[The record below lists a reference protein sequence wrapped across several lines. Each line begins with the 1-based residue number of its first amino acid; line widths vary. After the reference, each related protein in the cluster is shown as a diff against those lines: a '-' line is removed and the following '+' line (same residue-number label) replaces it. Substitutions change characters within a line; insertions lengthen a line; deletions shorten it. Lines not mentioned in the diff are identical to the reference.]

1 MVSGRALKD
10 KVMAPDN
17 RPNEPVPP
25 IDAAGY
31 ALAIGGA
38 ALFSTKGIFIKLAY
52 AEGLSPELVLALRM
66 VVALP
71 VYAVI
76 GAWLV
81 WREPRRR
88 LLLTP
93 RVLGAAAA
101 VGTLAYFGAA
111 YLDFAGLGF
120 VSAQY
125 ERLVLFTYPF
135 FTLAL
140 GIVFFGDA
148 MNWRLIPAM
157 ALSYAGIAV
166 LFGWNLVT
174 RPDGIFIGTALVL
187 ASGLL
192 FALYQHLARRVMA
205 TLGSRLFTCI
215 GMGAAGL
222 VGITYATL
230 RAGPNA
236 WVGLSPAAWSY
247 GLALGLVGTVLPSF
261 LLNGAIARIGP
272 RGVSAMGNFGPV
284 TTIIL
289 AIAVL
294 GEPFTAFHALG
305 TICVLAGALWFG
317 RADRKARNGIAG

>member
-1 MVSGRALKD
+1 
-10 KVMAPDN
+10 MAPHD
-17 RPNEPVPP
+17 RPGELVPR
-25 IDAAGY
+25 IDATGY

-38 ALFSTKGIFIKLAY
+38 ILFSTKGIFIKLAY
-52 AEGLSPELVLALRM
+52 AEGLSPDLVLALRM
-66 VVALP
+66 VIALP
-71 VYAVI
+71 VYAAI
-76 GAWLV
+76 GLLLV

-88 LLLTP
+88 QLLTP

-140 GIVFFGDA
+140 GVLIFGDA

-157 ALSYAGIAV
+157 TLSYAGILV
-166 LFGWNLVT
+166 LFGWNLVA
-174 RPDGIFIGTALVL
+174 RPEGIVIGTALVL

-222 VGITYATL
+222 VGIAFATL
-230 RAGPNA
+230 RAGPTA
-236 WVGLSPAAWSY
+236 WIGLTPAAWSY

-261 LLNGAIARIGP
+261 MLNAAIARIGP

-289 AIAVL
+289 AIIVL
-294 GEPFTAFHALG
+294 SEPFTVFHALG
-305 TICVLAGALWFG
+305 TACVLAGAVWFS
-317 RADRKARNGIAG
+317 RADHKTRNAIAG

>member
-1 MVSGRALKD
+1 LKD
-10 KVMAPDN
+10 KVMAPMRNPSD
-17 RPNEPVPP
+17 PVTRF
-25 IDAAGY
+25 DSAGY

-38 ALFSTKGIFIKLAY
+38 TLFSTKGVFIKLAF
-52 AEGLSPELVLALRM
+52 AEGLSPDQVLALRM
-66 VVALP
+66 IVAVP
-71 VYAVI
+71 VYLAI
-76 GAWLV
+76 GAWLL

-88 LLLTP
+88 ELLSP
-93 RVLGAAAA
+93 RLAGAAAA

-140 GIVFFGDA
+140 GVLVFGDA

-157 ALSYAGIAV
+157 ALSYAGILV
-166 LFGWNLVT
+166 LFGWNLIT
-174 RPDGIFIGTALVL
+174 RPDGIAIGTALVL
-187 ASGLL
+187 ASGLV

-205 TLGSRLFTCI
+205 PLGSRLFTCI

-222 VGITYATL
+222 VGIAFATL
-230 RAGPNA
+230 RTGPA
-236 WVGLSPAAWSY
+236 TWFGLSPAAWSY
-247 GLALGLVGTVLPSF
+247 GLALGLVGTVAPSF
-261 LLNGAIARIGP
+261 LLNAAIARIGP

-289 AIAVL
+289 AIIVL

-305 TICVLAGALWFG
+305 TVCVLAGAVWFS
-317 RADRKARNGIAG
+317 RADHKTRAGIVG